1 MEQLSVV
8 ESGGHRQ
15 PTRLAENAEQI
26 LIADDN
32 PANLLLLR
40 RILAKEPC
48 DLLEAE
54 DGEAALKMALEH
66 RPDLVLLD
74 VMMPGLDGYEV
85 SLALK
90 QDPYMSEVPVI
101 FLSALSDASSKIKG
115 LEAGAVDY
123 ITKPFNKDEV
133 LARVRIQLKLRRLT
147 RELRKANRKL
157 SDKQQ
162 RIDED
167 LKAAAAIQ
175 RSLMPSHPPENDKV
189 RVAWRFLPCDANAGD
204 LFGFDELTPTGFS
217 FHVIDVSGHGVPAAM
232 MTVALSQ
239 SLDPGNGHTLVRPD
253 EGGEP
258 TAVAPAQVLSRL
270 DVEYPIDRFERHFTI
285 AYMLLDLETG
295 RLRYSRAGHP
305 KPILI
310 RTDGTLEEL
319 EAGGTII
326 GLGGIMPFDEGE
338 CQLRPGDRLFI
349 YTDGIPEAVNPAGEF
364 FGEEAMCSVL
374 QDARDSSLDDACG
387 RLIEAVEQFATTRD
401 FDDDVT
407 LFAIEYEGTAGA
419 LPRAVGSEG
428 VE

>member
-8 ESGGHRQ
+8 ESEGDQQ
-15 PTRLAENAEQI
+15 PPRLVQHAEQI

-40 RILAKEPC
+40 RILEKEPC
-48 DLLEAE
+48 ELLEAE
-54 DGEAALKMALEH
+54 DGKSALKLALEH

-90 QDPYMSEVPVI
+90 QDPHMSEVPVI
-101 FLSALSDASSKIKG
+101 FLSALADASSKLKG

-133 LARVRIQLKLRRLT
+133 LARVRIQLKLSRLT
-147 RELRKANRKL
+147 RELRKANRDL
-157 SDKQQ
+157 SNKQQ
-162 RIDED
+162 RLDED
-167 LKAAAAIQ
+167 LKAAAGIQ
-175 RSLMPSHPPENDKV
+175 RSLMPSKPPATEKV
-189 RVAWRFLPCDANAGD
+189 DVAWRFLPCDANAGD
-204 LFGFDELTPTGFS
+204 LFGFDQLTPNEFS
-217 FHVIDVSGHGVPAAM
+217 FHVVDVSGHGVPAAM

-239 SLDPGNGHTLVRPD
+239 SLDPSNGHTLVRAD
-253 EGGEP
+253 ETGEP
-258 TAVAPAQVLSRL
+258 TVVAPAQVLRRL

-319 EAGGTII
+319 ESGGTII

-338 CQLRPGDRLFI
+338 CQLRPGDRLFV
-349 YTDGIPEAVNPAGEF
+349 YTDGIPETVNPAGEF
-364 FGEEAMCSVL
+364 FGEEAMYRVL
-374 QDARDSSLDDACG
+374 RDARDSSLDDACG
-387 RLIEAVEQFATTRD
+387 SLIEAVEQFATTRD

-407 LFAIEYEGTAGA
+407 LFAIEYEGPAEA
-419 LPRAVGSEG
+419 QESRR
-428 VE
+428 